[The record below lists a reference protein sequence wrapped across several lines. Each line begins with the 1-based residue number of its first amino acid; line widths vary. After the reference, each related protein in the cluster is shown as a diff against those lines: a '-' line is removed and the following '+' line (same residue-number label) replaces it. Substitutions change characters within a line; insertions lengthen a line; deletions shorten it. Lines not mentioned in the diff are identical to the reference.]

1 MYGIAKQDAVTLT
14 ENNVRNLIKN
24 KPIQLKHAQLLNGQ
38 HTINFHPLNQ
48 KKISQAL
55 SKGKGLRLTLTQPE
69 INEGEG
75 FKDLW
80 NKVKAGAKWI
90 GTQAGKVI
98 DSNIY
103 QTDIK
108 PITRKAVNAVVAMAE
123 AQLPAAAKPLIDSGV
138 QKLSE
143 VTNAFGVEDKTTKK
157 RASKGSATIRKVKQ
171 SKTSKKAVKPKK
183 CSLTGID
190 RGASIYLN

>member
-1 MYGIAKQDAVTLT
+1 MSVTLT

-38 HTINFHPLNQ
+38 HIINFHPLNQ

-69 INEGEG
+69 LENPLNGEG

-80 NKVKAGAKWI
+80 NKVKQGAKWVKD
-90 GTQAGKVI
+90 KVI
-98 DSNIY
+98 DSAIY
-103 QTDIK
+103 QTDVK
-108 PITRKAVNAVVAMAE
+108 PIVRKGVNAAVAMAE

-143 VTNAFGVEDKTTKK
+143 VTNAFGLPEAKTTKTK
-157 RASKGSATIRKVKQ
+157 KMTNKKISDASKEIKV
-171 SKTSKKAVKPKK
+171 PKK
-183 CSLTGID
+183 RTAKGID